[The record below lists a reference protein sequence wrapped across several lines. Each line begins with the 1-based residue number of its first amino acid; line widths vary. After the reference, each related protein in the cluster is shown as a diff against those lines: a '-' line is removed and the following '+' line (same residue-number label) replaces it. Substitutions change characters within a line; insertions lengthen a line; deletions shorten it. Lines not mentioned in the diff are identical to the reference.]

1 MAGILKRAVE
11 ILLSLIRN
19 IPERQKKTPEFDA
32 EVFHRMQA
40 VRKRLLQQNAAIGKA
55 RNRLERARSNA
66 DRLSR
71 PENLFRWKEKKAALK
86 EMAEALPD
94 YQTARAKPDQV
105 VKEAGY
111 KNVAVFTKAYEKS
124 CKLLESMKRT
134 EPQKESII
142 ASLRK
147 YEKEALIHNGSF
159 SRRQDEQTHIKT
171 NGDVR

>member
-1 MAGILKRAVE
+1 
-11 ILLSLIRN
+11 
-19 IPERQKKTPEFDA
+19 
-32 EVFHRMQA
+32 
-40 VRKRLLQQNAAIGKA
+40 
-55 RNRLERARSNA
+55 
-66 DRLSR
+66 
-71 PENLFRWKEKKAALK
+71 
-86 EMAEALPD
+86 MAEALPD